1 MAIFGDLSGRV
12 ALVTGGN
19 SGLGRAMAR
28 AFLDAGAKVA
38 IGGRRSDRN
47 AETVAELG
55 SNAIALYLDVAEE
68 ASAEGAIAATVERF
82 RRIDILVNNAGVV
95 NEDSVLSLERSEWD
109 RVMAVNLTGAFLC
122 TKYAARQM
130 VEQKS
135 GGKIINIASAYGLVA
150 PSKGRVLAYTVTK
163 HALIG
168 LTKVTAVE
176 LAPFGIQVNAIAPG
190 WHHTEMTAFAG
201 GTAFEEAVKR
211 RTPAGRWGEPQDVV
225 GAAVFLAWRVSDYVT
240 GSVITIDG
248 GYMASDG
255 LDRG

>member
-1 MAIFGDLSGRV
+1 MASFGDLSGCA
-12 ALVTGGN
+12 ALISGGN

-38 IGGRRSDRN
+38 IGARRSDRN
-47 AETVAELG
+47 AEAVAELG
-55 SNAIALYLDVAEE
+55 SNAIALHLDVAEE
-68 ASAEGAIAATVERF
+68 ASAEAAIAATVDRF
-82 RRIDILVNNAGVV
+82 GRIDILVNNAGVATW
-95 NEDSVLSLERSEWD
+95 ESVLTLERSEWD

-122 TKYAARQM
+122 TKYSARQM

-135 GGKIINIASAYGLVA
+135 GKIINIASAYGLVA
-150 PSKGRVLAYTVTK
+150 PSKGGHLSYTTSK

-190 WHHTEMTAFAG
+190 WHHTEMTAALDS
-201 GTAFEEAVKR
+201 AFQEAVKR
-211 RTPAGRWGEPQDVV
+211 RTPAGRWGEPEDVV
-225 GAAVFLAWRVSDYVT
+225 GAAVFLASRASDYVT
-240 GSVITIDG
+240 GSVVTIDG

-255 LDRG
+255 LDRD